1 MPLFARNRK
10 RSVVYNSLLNHLVL
24 YFVILLSLS
33 SAAYSQQSK
42 ASHGLINLSNCNF
55 KNGDIPLGGEWEVFV
70 NKLYTPTD
78 FENSSLADSGSL
90 MQIPT
95 NINGKVINGVLSPK
109 TGLITYRLKV
119 VLPKEQVSS
128 ANFLK
133 ELGLYV
139 VEIHSAYNLWINGV
153 CILQQ
158 GIVSSDSTI
167 FKAEMHPRRVFFS
180 SNKDTVE
187 IVINAANYFDSKMF
201 GMDDYIYIGT
211 EDNILSQVNKK
222 IFFYIFSFGV
232 LLLTSLYHLFLS
244 VHKHD
249 RKINFSFGLLTFLLA
264 AQSLVGGERVIL
276 MVFPNIS
283 TELIYKI
290 FMFTLNLIPMFM
302 LFLYRL
308 YPLDTSKLFLKI
320 SATVFFAFTM
330 LVSFTQYITYSIYLD
345 YILIFGFV
353 ILFYIYFVCIIAYKN
368 KRPYS
373 ALTLLGMTVPVLVGV
388 NDLLF
393 GLDII
398 ITGYYTPIAF
408 LFFVTF
414 QSYILSVKLSKMHA
428 EVNLLTKELTT
439 LNEGLEKTVELRTQ
453 QIKSANQK
461 LQKVNDAKDKFISI
475 LSHDLKNPFHI
486 FLGYTEI
493 IMDAHNDLPK
503 EQLLSFAKS
512 MHETASSGYKLLEN
526 LLDWSRF
533 QLGVYIPEPIKIRL
547 SALIETEYKYL
558 ANSAKLKEIEISI
571 SSDNDYYIFA
581 DEKMIATSFRNILS
595 NAIKFTH
602 RGGKINIICANK
614 NPFVEIKVIDSG
626 TGMNDAL
633 LEMLFKIN
641 VKVTHA
647 GTENETGT
655 GLGLVLVK
663 EFVEKN
669 NGSVEIVSK
678 LGEGTTI
685 ILYIPAAPGE

>member
-1 MPLFARNRK
+1 
-10 RSVVYNSLLNHLVL
+10 
-24 YFVILLSLS
+24 
-33 SAAYSQQSK
+33 
-42 ASHGLINLSNCNF
+42 
-55 KNGDIPLGGEWEVFV
+55 
-70 NKLYTPTD
+70 
-78 FENSSLADSGSL
+78 
-90 MQIPT
+90 
-95 NINGKVINGVLSPK
+95 
-109 TGLITYRLKV
+109 
-119 VLPKEQVSS
+119 
-128 ANFLK
+128 
-133 ELGLYV
+133 
-139 VEIHSAYNLWINGV
+139 
-153 CILQQ
+153 
-158 GIVSSDSTI
+158 
-167 FKAEMHPRRVFFS
+167 
-180 SNKDTVE
+180 
-187 IVINAANYFDSKMF
+187 
-201 GMDDYIYIGT
+201 
-211 EDNILSQVNKK
+211 
-222 IFFYIFSFGV
+222 
-232 LLLTSLYHLFLS
+232 
-244 VHKHD
+244 
-249 RKINFSFGLLTFLLA
+249 
-264 AQSLVGGERVIL
+264 
-276 MVFPNIS
+276 
-283 TELIYKI
+283 
-290 FMFTLNLIPMFM
+290 M